1 MSRHFLANARNS
13 FGTVLLSAVAW
24 AVLLYLVL
32 PLAVVIAISFTTTEY
47 LAFPPVG
54 FTLRWYQRFL
64 ADPSYVDS
72 ILLSAR
78 LAFGATLI
86 GFLLGVPAA
95 LVLKRST
102 LRGATIIANLFLSP
116 LILPAII
123 IGVGVLQISD
133 ALGFARSF
141 EAMLV
146 GHVVII
152 LPYIVRT
159 TLASLEGFDNS
170 LEEAAQDLGAS
181 GFATFFYVTLPMIK
195 PGIIAG
201 CLFGLIM
208 SWIDVEVSIFNTVIA
223 QSPIPVKVFNY
234 VQYSVDP
241 MIAAVSAGT
250 IYIAFILVFLLDRL
264 VGLDKVAGQQK

>member
-1 MSRHFLANARNS
+1 MSRYLLAKARNS
-13 FGTVLLSAVAW
+13 LGTLAISVLAW
-24 AVLLYLVL
+24 AVLIYLVL

-54 FTLRWYQRFL
+54 FTFRWYQRFL
-64 ADPSYVDS
+64 ADPSYVAS

-95 LVLKRST
+95 LVLKRSN
-102 LRGATIIANLFLSP
+102 LRGANLISNLFLSP

-133 ALGFARSF
+133 TLGFARSF
-141 EAMLV
+141 EAMLA

-159 TLASLEGFDNS
+159 TLASLEGFDNT

-223 QSPIPVKVFNY
+223 ESPIPVKVFNY

>member
-1 MSRHFLANARNS
+1 MSRRLTRARDAA
-13 FGTVLLSAVAW
+13 GPLLISIIAW
-24 AVLLYLVL
+24 AVLIYLVL

-64 ADPSYVDS
+64 ADPSYVDA

-78 LAFGATLI
+78 LAFGSTLI
-86 GFLLGVPAA
+86 GFVLGVPAA
-95 LVLKRST
+95 LVLKRGR
-102 LRGATIIANLFLSP
+102 LPGAQMLGNLFLSP

-123 IGVGVLQISD
+123 IGVGVLQISG

-159 TLASLEGFDNS
+159 TLASLEGFDTS

-181 GFATFFYVTLPMIK
+181 GLATFFLVTLPLIK

-241 MIAAVSAGT
+241 MIAAVSAAT
-250 IYIAFILVFLLDRL
+250 IYIAFVLVLLLDRL
-264 VGLDKVAGQQK
+264 VGLDKVTGQQK

>member
-1 MSRHFLANARNS
+1 MGGLFEKLGDRAGILALS
-13 FGTVLLSAVAW
+13 LLAW
-24 AVLLYLVL
+24 AVLVFLIL
-32 PLAVVIAISFTTTEY
+32 PLFVVIAISFTTTEF

-78 LAFGATLI
+78 LAFGSTLI

-95 LVLKRST
+95 LALKRST
-102 LRGATIIANLFLSP
+102 MPGINFLASLFLSP

-123 IGVGVLQISD
+123 IGVGVLQITT
-133 ALGFARSF
+133 ALDFPRSF
-141 EAMLV
+141 AAMLA

-159 TLASLEGFDNS
+159 TLASLEGFDAS
-170 LEEAAQDLGAS
+170 LEEAARDLGAS
-181 GFATFFYVTLPMIK
+181 GLVTFLHVTLPTIK

-223 QSPIPVKVFNY
+223 TSPIPVKVFNY

-250 IYIAFILVFLLDRL
+250 IYIAFIFVFLLDRL
-264 VGLDKVAGQQK
+264 VGLEKVTGRK

>member
-1 MSRHFLANARNS
+1 MSRLFDKLRDQL
-13 FGTVLLSAVAW
+13 GTLTVSLIAWLVLI
-24 AVLLYLVL
+24 YLVL

-64 ADPSYVDS
+64 ADPSYVAS
-72 ILLSAR
+72 ILLSAK
-78 LAFGATLI
+78 LAFASTVL
-86 GFLLGVPAA
+86 GFVLGVPAA
-95 LVLKRST
+95 LVLKRASFKGI
-102 LRGATIIANLFLSP
+102 RFISNLFLSP

-123 IGVGVLQISD
+123 IGVGVLQITD

-141 EAMLV
+141 PAMLA

-159 TLASLEGFDNS
+159 TLASLDGFDNS

-223 QSPIPVKVFNY
+223 ESPIPVKVFNY

-264 VGLDKVAGQQK
+264 VGLDKVTGQK

>member
-1 MSRHFLANARNS
+1 MGRVLAKIRNRA
-13 FGTVLLSAVAW
+13 GTLVLTVIAW
-24 AVLLYLVL
+24 IVLLYLVL
-32 PLAVVIAISFTTTEY
+32 PLAVVISISFTTTEY

-78 LAFGATLI
+78 LAFASTVL

-95 LVLKRST
+95 LVLKRSR
-102 LRGATIIANLFLSP
+102 LRAARTISNFFLSP

-141 EAMLV
+141 SAMLA

-159 TLASLEGFDNS
+159 TLASLEGFDIA

-181 GFATFFYVTLPMIK
+181 GPATFFYVTLPMIK

-208 SWIDVEVSIFNTVIA
+208 SWIDVEVSVFNTVIA

-264 VGLDKVAGQQK
+264 VGLDRVTGQQR

>member
-1 MSRHFLANARNS
+1 MSRMLARARNS
-13 FGTVLLSAVAW
+13 AGTAAITLIAW
-24 AVLLYLVL
+24 LVLLYLVL
-32 PLAVVIAISFTTTEY
+32 PLFVVIAISFTTTEY
-47 LAFPPVG
+47 LQFPPVG
-54 FTLRWYQRFL
+54 FTLHWYRRFL
-64 ADPSYVDS
+64 ADPSYVAS

-78 LAFGATLI
+78 LAFASTLL

-95 LVLKRST
+95 LVLKRSR
-102 LRGATIIANLFLSP
+102 LPGMQAISNLFLSP

-123 IGVGVLQISD
+123 IGVGVLQISSS
-133 ALGFARSF
+133 LGFARSF
-141 EAMLV
+141 TAMMV

-159 TLASLEGFDNS
+159 TLASLDGFDNS

-181 GFATFFYVTLPMIK
+181 GLATFVHVTLPMIK

-223 QSPIPVKVFNY
+223 ESPIPVKVFNY

-250 IYIAFILVFLLDRL
+250 IYIAFILVFALDRL
-264 VGLDKVAGQQK
+264 VGLDRVTGQK

>member
-1 MSRHFLANARNS
+1 MSRRLTTRLRDAA
-13 FGTVLLSAVAW
+13 GPLLISAIAW
-24 AVLLYLVL
+24 AVLAYLVL
-32 PLAVVIAISFTTTEY
+32 PLVVVIAISFTTTEY

-64 ADPSYVDS
+64 ADPSYVDA

-95 LVLKRST
+95 LVLKRGQLAGT
-102 LRGATIIANLFLSP
+102 RMLANFFLSP

-123 IGVGVLQISD
+123 IGVGVLQISGT
-133 ALGFARSF
+133 LGFARSF

-159 TLASLEGFDNS
+159 TLASLEGFDIS
-170 LEEAAQDLGAS
+170 LEEAVQDLGAS
-181 GFATFFYVTLPMIK
+181 GPATFFFVTLPLIK

-250 IYIAFILVFLLDRL
+250 IYIAFVLVLLLDRL